1 MAKKKK
7 SLFNKITMIVVWI
20 MIIATLGTVVLS
32 AIFSVM
38 GY

>member
-7 SLFNKITMIVVWI
+7 SRFQKITMLVVWV

>member
-7 SLFNKITMIVVWI
+7 SRFQKITMVVVWLMIVV
-20 MIIATLGTVVLS
+20 TLGTVVLS

>member
-1 MAKKKK
+1 MPKKKK
-7 SLFNKITMIVVWI
+7 TRFQKITMVVVWL
-20 MIIATLGTVVLS
+20 MIIVTVGTMVLS

>member
-7 SLFNKITMIVVWI
+7 SRFQKITMLVVWI

-32 AIFSVM
+32 AVFSVM

>member
-1 MAKKKK
+1 MAKKKR
-7 SLFNKITMIVVWI
+7 SRFQKITMGVVWL
-20 MIIATLGTVVLS
+20 MILVTVGTVFLT

>member
-1 MAKKKK
+1 MAKKKR
-7 SLFNKITMIVVWI
+7 SRFQKITMVVVWL
-20 MIIATLGTVVLS
+20 MILVTVGTVFLT

>member
-1 MAKKKK
+1 MAKKKR
-7 SLFNKITMIVVWI
+7 SRFQKITMAVIWL
-20 MIIATLGTVVLS
+20 MIIVTVGTVFLT